1 MRNELQRHKRSDKV
15 KWVLTGIMF
24 FLAFVMIAGL
34 ILQVFGTGKAK
45 PSEWFKK
52 QDSEQ
57 TEELP
62 AESGENA
69 TAHTRLK
76 AMAAPL
82 SVESGADDGIM
93 LLADHGI
100 LCEHIDKGD
109 SFSDSNYTYNLKT
122 SSENFSVSFY
132 LNGTDTLLFT
142 LPNNYMS
149 LYFEYHKAT
158 MAPAGQTRFDNTYYL
173 YVCCHGFKTN
183 IPERIEMDIES
194 MSYKCRNTSGKVR
207 ENNVVYDAENDILTL
222 ESRITFSST
231 SANCYSVS
239 ADGTN
244 EKFTVDCTFSL
255 PSNPVKEGYTF
266 VGWYY
271 DEEFTRAYDGEPITA
286 ETQLYAKFKINTY
299 TVTFDSNG
307 GSGVESKTVDWNT
320 SVELPISAK
329 EDHTLLGWYYADG
342 TKYENQPIKSDT
354 ALRAEWK
361 KTIFLVTF
369 DSNGGSEVAP
379 QKHGIDTSINE
390 LPTTTRTGFTFV
402 GWYLPNGTAYVDQ
415 PITEDMTLTAHWEII
430 MCKVTFYVDGE
441 IYAEKT
447 VQYGSTFQH
456 VLAAS
461 NLMNLRVQS
470 VRYSDAVAGDIDSL
484 VVTDDSMEVFAEE
497 MDGMDKAINTVKN
510 NKWAI
515 IGGVAGGVALI
526 AIIAAA
532 CGGVKRK
539 RRR

>member
-1 MRNELQRHKRSDKV
+1 MKDELQRHKTSDKV
-15 KWVLTGIMF
+15 KWILTLI
-24 FLAFVMIAGL
+24 AFILTFAVITGL
-34 ILQVFGTGKAK
+34 CLQLFGRGKTK
-45 PSEWFKK
+45 PSEWFRKEEQEDK
-52 QDSEQ
+52 LSEGDAPRTQ
-57 TEELP
+57 L
-62 AESGENA
+62 
-69 TAHTRLK
+69 
-76 AMAAPL
+76 MASRL
-82 SVESGADDGIM
+82 SVQSGADDGIM

-100 LCEHIDKGD
+100 LCKHIDKGD

-122 SSENFSVSFY
+122 SSENFAVSFY

-142 LPNNYMS
+142 LPDNYMS

-158 MAPAGQTRFDNTYYL
+158 MAPAGQTRYDNTYYL
-173 YVCCHGFKTN
+173 YVCCHGFKAN

-231 SANCYSVS
+231 TANCYSVS

-255 PSNPVKEGYTF
+255 PPDPVKEGYTF

-286 ETQLYAKFKINTY
+286 ETQFYAKFKINTY

-307 GSGVESKTVDWNT
+307 GS
-320 SVELPISAK
+320 
-329 EDHTLLGWYYADG
+329 
-342 TKYENQPIKSDT
+342 
-354 ALRAEWK
+354 
-361 KTIFLVTF
+361 
-369 DSNGGSEVAP
+369 EVSP
-379 QKHGIDTSINE
+379 QKHGIDTSIGE

-402 GWYLPNGTAYVDQ
+402 GWYLSNGTKYTDQ

-470 VRYSDAVAGDIDSL
+470 VRYSDVVAGDVDSL
-484 VVTDDSMEVFAEE
+484 VVTDDSLEVFAEE
-497 MDGMDKAINTVKN
+497 MDGAEKAINTVKN
-510 NKWAI
+510 NKWAVV
-515 IGGVAGGVALI
+515 GGIAGGFLLIGTVAALI
-526 AIIAAA
+526 GAI
-532 CGGVKRK
+532 K
-539 RRR
+539 RRRH